1 MTHAL
6 AIAAAALLLGAA
18 PAARAAPGS
27 LTVTLDR
34 AQVSTPLGH
43 SFVFHS
49 TIANHGAAPA
59 AGLIAHLNVLSLRG
73 GVYVDP
79 EDWSSHRTRYLRPIP
94 PSGSTTLSWKIKAV
108 NAGSIGAYVAVLP
121 AGGEAVRPVTGPT
134 LRIAIAD
141 RKLLNSGGIVP
152 LALAVPA
159 LLTLILIAARILRS
173 HRMRS

>member
-1 MTHAL
+1 MTRRL

-18 PAARAAPGS
+18 PAAAAAPGS
-27 LTVTLDR
+27 LTVSLDR
-34 AQVSTPLGH
+34 EQVSTRLGH

-79 EDWSSHRTRYLRPIP
+79 EDWSSRRTRYLRPIP
-94 PSGSTTLSWKIKAV
+94 PGGSTTLSWQIKAV
-108 NAGSIGAYVAVLP
+108 NAGSIGVYVAVLP
-121 AGGEAVRPVTGPT
+121 ASGTPVRPMTGPT

-152 LALAVPA
+152 LALGVPA
-159 LLTLILIAARILRS
+159 LLALILIAARTRRS
-173 HRMRS
+173 HRMST